1 MTAESAQYNQMHII
15 GLMCFLC
22 ICIADIVAIYNSH
35 GLSKVVTALHMLWE
49 ADAEASG
56 QVTQQSG

>member
-1 MTAESAQYNQMHII
+1 MHII

-22 ICIADIVAIYNSH
+22 IRIADIVAIYNLH